1 MKMKGAKTFECLF
14 LCMVLKP
21 HHLVQVTYSR
31 RQLHDAW
38 TLAGMI
44 VCAAVAKLLKAATQH
59 SRC

>member
-1 MKMKGAKTFECLF
+1 MLISSLDSENPVNA
-14 LCMVLKP
+14 
-21 HHLVQVTYSR
+21 VQVVYSR

-44 VCAAVAKLLKAATQH
+44 ICAAVAKFLKAAIRH